1 MKLYTSVQ
9 QIIKTQQTIH
19 IRVVI
24 KENKSD
30 LFMDLLEESLKEKEE
45 SLKEK
50 EESLKEKEDLK
61 AQLEEK
67 NIYIEQQLKKKIPEE
82 EKYVLKKITISFN
95 NL

>member
-30 LFMDLLEESLKEKEE
+30 FFMDLLEESLKET
-45 SLKEK
+45 

-61 AQLEEK
+61 AQLEEM